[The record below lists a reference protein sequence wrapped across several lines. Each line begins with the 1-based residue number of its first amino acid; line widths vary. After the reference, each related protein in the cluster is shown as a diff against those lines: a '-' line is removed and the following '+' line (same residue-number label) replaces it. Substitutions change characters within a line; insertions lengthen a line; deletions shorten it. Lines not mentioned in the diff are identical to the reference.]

1 MVYAYCR
8 KNDNHSVRSIE
19 NWADNNYIVIDEF
32 VWDDDAKQ
40 KDSYDKRKLGIFLFP
55 KLQESD
61 LLIVSEVSCI
71 GRSAME
77 LQRIIDSVFAKIRIR
92 FVCLSINM
100 DVDFAK
106 ITAIDSDLL
115 EKFSFA
121 AKLQKTLIHETTKAA
136 LFAKRNRGV
145 KLGAANEKY
154 KKNLMSKSQEEI
166 DYIHIKKGI
175 SKNKRYLD
183 RPETKAI
190 VKILIK
196 TFNLDEDITKWD
208 WDVITTKG
216 HYKDKILKMMEYYQ
230 KSEGLFLKWDFS
242 NISDK
247 LLRNR
252 LCAYLQSIQ
261 SSLTKFYS
269 NKKYENMNLEDYVK
283 FASSNGTKASYITP
297 QPQSTKNMRNEK
309 TTNDRHEDV
318 ILDTSQLC
326 RIEENTMESQRIL
339 SDIFTE
345 TDSNEDYTIKVSSP
359 IWEILKVLF
368 TKEVWSYE
376 KVETICKKRKL
387 MIGSVLEQINDY
399 ALEKVDDIIIEEDGD
414 NIYVMTEYKD
424 LLK

>member
-8 KNDNHSVRSIE
+8 KGDDHSVQSIE
-19 NWADNNYIVIDEF
+19 NWADNNSIVIDEF

-55 KLQESD
+55 KLQEND

-77 LQRIIDSVFAKIRIR
+77 LQRIIDSEFAKKRIR
-92 FVCLSINM
+92 LVCLSINM
-100 DVDFAK
+100 DVDFAT

-136 LFAKRNRGV
+136 LFAKKNRGV

-166 DYIHIKKGI
+166 DYIHIKKGL

-216 HYKDKILKMMEYYQ
+216 HYKEKILKMMEYYQ
-230 KSEGLFLKWDFS
+230 KSEGLFTKWDFS

-247 LLRNR
+247 ILRNR
-252 LCAYLQSIQ
+252 LCAYLQRLQ
-261 SSLTKFYS
+261 GSLTKFYS
-269 NKKYENMNLEDYVK
+269 NKKYENMTLEDYAK
-283 FASSNGTKASYITP
+283 FVSSKGTKASHITP
-297 QPQSTKNMRNEK
+297 LHQSTKRPRNET
-309 TTNDRHEDV
+309 TTNDRHVDV
-318 ILDTSQLC
+318 ILDTSQLGK
-326 RIEENTMESQRIL
+326 IEESTKESQRIL
-339 SDIFTE
+339 SDIFSE
-345 TDSNEDYTIKVSSP
+345 TYSSEDYKIKESSP
-359 IWEILKVLF
+359 ILDILKILF
-368 TKEVWSYE
+368 TKE
-376 KVETICKKRKL
+376 KRCRHRYFIKCYN
-387 MIGSVLEQINDY
+387 Q
-399 ALEKVDDIIIEEDGD
+399 
-414 NIYVMTEYKD
+414 
-424 LLK
+424 